1 MVPTKYSTRP
11 AVLASEEHD
20 EWLLDDAIDDTFP
33 ASDPVSHGQPGSIV
47 NLRYSALEGRAL
59 PKPRGSRVIP
69 GWLVLGSLVACALL
83 LVRHRRRRQHSG
95 RS

>member
-33 ASDPVSHGQPGSIV
+33 ASDPVSLGQPGSTV
-47 NLRYSALEGRAL
+47 NLRYAALERRDRR
-59 PKPRGSRVIP
+59 PQVSSRRSMTT
-69 GWLVLGSLVACALL
+69 WWVLAGVAVTFAFLF
-83 LVRHRRRRQHSG
+83 VRHRR
-95 RS
+95 